1 MTNFKNI
8 LNTRTNHIPFLDLKL
23 INREYEE
30 SINKV
35 LAKKVSSGW
44 YILGEEVKTFE
55 KSFAEY
61 CETKHCIG
69 VANGLDALILL
80 LKASGFPKGSEIL
93 VPSNTYIASILAISA
108 ADLTPVLVEPYNNTY
123 LIDPKKIE

>member
-1 MTNFKNI
+1 MTNFKNT
-8 LNTRTNHIPFLDLKL
+8 LSTRTNHIPFLDLKL
-23 INREYEE
+23 INREYEK
-30 SINKV
+30 SINEA

-69 VANGLDALILL
+69 VANGLDALVLL
-80 LKASGFPKGSEIL
+80 LKASGFPKGSEVL
-93 VPSNTYIASILAISA
+93 VPSNTYIASIL
-108 ADLTPVLVEPYNNTY
+108 
-123 LIDPKKIE
+123 